1 MGSKTGYENLV
12 DRIQESDDIADS
24 DRDVLDEFRR
34 QLDLLSSRYSLN
46 RKIKLLRHLVLL
58 AERYGDV
65 ASLPDD
71 RSHAE
76 ETVAWINREFTNE
89 ETNRDYRAAIRVF
102 GRHVTDGD
110 EIPESLSWVPSG
122 TSSTYDP
129 APDPGEML
137 RWDDEVQDMLDAA
150 MNTRDAAAV
159 ALLFDAG
166 LRGGEYASLTVG
178 DIADSEY
185 GLQVTVN
192 GKRGQRSITLIP
204 SVPYVRDWLRNHPAG
219 DDPSAPLWSKL
230 GRNEEVSRTMKN
242 DLLKRVAER
251 AGVTKPVTPTNFRKS
266 SAAHL
271 ASKGMNQA
279 HLEDHHGW
287 VRGSSVASRYVSVFA
302 EESDREL
309 ARVYGAEVP
318 DQDDDEIAP
327 IECPRCGEQT
337 PRERSLCVWCGQALE
352 PGAAEQAEAV
362 DDLLVEEIA
371 QSGPER
377 AEQLMDL
384 RKEVREDPEARA
396 DLIDRWLDLS

>member
-1 MGSKTGYENLV
+1 MGNQTRYENLV
-12 DRIQESDDIADS
+12 DRIHESDEIDDS

-46 RKIKLLRHLVLL
+46 RKIKLLRHLVLI
-58 AERYGDV
+58 AERHGDV
-65 ASLPDD
+65 ARLLDD
-71 RSHAE
+71 RDHAE
-76 ETVAWINREFTNE
+76 ETVVWINRKFENE

-102 GRHVTDGD
+102 GRHVTEGD
-110 EIPESLSWVPSG
+110 EIPDSLSWVPSG

-137 RWDDEVQDMLDAA
+137 RWEDEVQDMLDAA

-178 DIADSEY
+178 DISDSEY

-204 SVPYVRDWLRNHPAG
+204 AVPYVRDWLRNHPAG
-219 DDPSAPLWSKL
+219 DDPSAPLWSQL

-242 DLLKRVAER
+242 QILKRVAER
-251 AGVTKPVTPTNFRKS
+251 AEVRKPVTPTNFRKS

-302 EESDREL
+302 DESDREL

-318 DQDDDEIAP
+318 EQEDDKIAP
-327 IECPRCGEQT
+327 LDCPRCGEQT

-371 QSGPER
+371 QSEPER
-377 AEQLMDL
+377 AEQLIEM
-384 RKEVREDPEARA
+384 REEVREDPEARA
-396 DLIDRWLDLS
+396 DLIDRWLDLN

>member
-1 MGSKTGYENLV
+1 MANQVQYENLV
-12 DRIQESDDIADS
+12 DRVHESEEISESDREI
-24 DRDVLDEFRR
+24 LDEFRR
-34 QLDLLSSRYSLN
+34 QLDLLASRYSLS
-46 RKIKLLRHLVLL
+46 RKIKLLRHLVLI
-58 AERYGDV
+58 AERHGDV
-65 ASLPDD
+65 ASLLDD
-71 RSHAE
+71 RDHAE
-76 ETVAWINREFTNE
+76 ETVAWINREFENE

-110 EIPESLSWVPSG
+110 EIPDSLSWVPSG

-137 RWDDEVQDMLDAA
+137 RWNEEVQDMLDAA

-159 ALLFDAG
+159 ALLFDTG

-178 DIADSEY
+178 DIVDSEY

-204 SVPYVRDWLRNHPAG
+204 AVPYVRDWLRNHPAG

-230 GRNEEVSRTMKN
+230 CRNEEVSRTMKN
-242 DLLKRVAER
+242 QMLKRVAER
-251 AGVTKPVTPTNFRKS
+251 AEVTKPVTPTNFRKS

-302 EESDREL
+302 DESDREL

-318 DQDDDEIAP
+318 EQEDDKIAP
-327 IECPRCGEQT
+327 LDCPRCGEQT

-371 QSGPER
+371 QSEPER
-377 AEQLMDL
+377 AEQLIEM
-384 RKEVREDPEARA
+384 REEVREDPEARA
-396 DLIDRWLDLS
+396 DLIDRWLDLN